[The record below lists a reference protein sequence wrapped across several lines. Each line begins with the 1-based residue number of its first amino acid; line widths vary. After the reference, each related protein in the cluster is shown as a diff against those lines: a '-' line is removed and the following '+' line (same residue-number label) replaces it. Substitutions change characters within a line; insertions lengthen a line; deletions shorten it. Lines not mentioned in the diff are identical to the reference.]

1 MKQIILL
8 SGLFF
13 AFGCLTN
20 IPSDRKV
27 VLNVAIDIDIVCLIK
42 NLEKLFYGERL
53 KKGYLVTTEHNN
65 PFKEWI
71 KISGL
76 DQSLNNSY

>member
-27 VLNVAIDIDIVCLIK
+27 VLNVAIMILCLIK

-71 KISGL
+71 EISGL
-76 DQSLNNSY
+76 DP

>member
-27 VLNVAIDIDIVCLIK
+27 VLNVAIMILCLIK
-42 NLEKLFYGERL
+42 NLEKLFYGGRL

-71 KISGL
+71 EISGL